1 MNFWYLYWLP
11 SCQRGLKFADCISPK
26 KGCPG
31 YDTKRQLGLT
41 FSPSFVV
48 GSEREPFC
56 SQSFCGMI
64 LAGEVGLL
72 VARESLLLARK
83 MV

>member
-1 MNFWYLYWLP
+1 MGGEVKVGIK
-11 SCQRGLKFADCISPK
+11 SV
-26 KGCPG
+26 
-31 YDTKRQLGLT
+31 LG
-41 FSPSFVV
+41 
-48 GSEREPFC
+48 FC
-56 SQSFCGMI
+56 RMI